1 MNFNGGSNFRLLDI
15 INMYVVSKAIFI
27 PAYCSKMQLT
37 FPNVWIPNVPKSL
50 NYALLIFYPNYV
62 DLDLIYRLISLQM
75 KDAFLIHIR
84 YCIIFKTFV
93 PSCINVYGLQYM
105 VNYINDFVWARLL
118 NLWFQ
123 SVIVMKYLQFFLKKN
138 YILFVSS
145 WRVLYDKYIKKF
157 KIFKKFMSLFI
168 PIIRFINLEKK
179 E

>member
-1 MNFNGGSNFRLLDI
+1 MNFNGGSNFRFLDI
-15 INMYVVSKAIFI
+15 INMYVVSKAKLIAHYTHCIFI

-84 YCIIFKTFV
+84 YCIIFKTF
-93 PSCINVYGLQYM
+93 
-105 VNYINDFVWARLL
+105 D
-118 NLWFQ
+118 LWFQ
-123 SVIVMKYLQFFLKKN
+123 SVIVMKYLQFFLKRT

-145 WRVLYDKYIKKF
+145 WRVLYDEYIKKF